1 MAFTSTFTVDAA
13 GNPESYTVKTICKRI
28 TAYEDAQAGT
38 TDFKVYVPPNSA
50 TPVTKPAGSKYVL
63 ERQDRQGWFMPG
75 DTPFA
80 LATVAG
86 SVAFAV
92 EEE

>member
-1 MAFTSTFTVDAA
+1 MAQTSIFTVDAA
-13 GNPESYTVKTICKRI
+13 GNPESYIVKTICKRI
-28 TAYEDAQAGT
+28 TVYEDAQAGT
-38 TDFKVYVPPNSA
+38 TDYKVYVPPNSA
-50 TPVTKPAGSKYVL
+50 TPVTKPAGSKYVQ

-80 LATVAG
+80 VATVSG
-86 SVAFAV
+86 SVTFAA

>member
-1 MAFTSTFTVDAA
+1 MAYTSTFTVDAA
-13 GNPESYTVKTICKRI
+13 GNPEIYTVKTSCQRI

-38 TDFKVYVPPNSA
+38 TDYKVFRPINNT
-50 TPVTKPAGSKYVL
+50 TPVTKPAGSKFEI
-63 ERQDRQGWFMPG
+63 ERAGGFKPDDM
-75 DTPFA
+75 PFA

-92 EEE
+92 EED